1 MRLHSGKPLPAPL
14 QTSILRRNVLAN
26 YSATAWLG
34 AVTLVSTPL
43 YLRWLDHAQWGLIA
57 ACVTVQSMLVLLDIG
72 MTQSM
77 PRAFARVARDPAT
90 LDRAF
95 RAHARLYVGLASIV
109 FVVGQVVAPFIARG
123 WLARR
128 GVDPEQGEW
137 ALRLLLV
144 QFLFQFSNNAHVGFW
159 LGTERQ
165 VQASVR
171 QCVFMTL
178 RHGSALAVIGS
189 GHPSAIAYLAPF
201 AFWAAVECLA
211 NRHSVMRT
219 LSPTR
224 AGAGPSLDE
233 LGAVLRSASVL
244 TLAVAVGMVVSQ
256 ADRLLLSTV
265 LSIDEFGRYA
275 ASAALGLAFLQ
286 LQYPLVRAFRP
297 RMVAVQAG
305 DPAAATALLRPMAV
319 ALLVGC
325 IVPCALA
332 AAFAGPLLHAWTGDA
347 TAAVDG
353 RVVLQAILVAVALNG
368 AYSVVYPLMLAS
380 GSDRTVL
387 AINLVSLAAV
397 GGFAA
402 AAGSTATAATGGE
415 IWLLSASVQ
424 CIGGAT
430 WLACRLHGA
439 RDRSRLKAGQA

>member
-1 MRLHSGKPLPAPL
+1 MRRPSGLTFPTPL

-26 YSATAWLG
+26 YTATAWLG

-57 ACVTVQSMLVLLDIG
+57 ACVTVQSMLALLDIG

-77 PRAFARVARDPAT
+77 PRTFARLARDPAT
-90 LDRAF
+90 LERAF
-95 RAHARLYVGLASIV
+95 RAHARLYVGLASTV
-109 FVVGQVVAPFIARG
+109 FVVGQVAAPFIVRG
-123 WLARR
+123 WLAPR

-165 VQASVR
+165 VQASAR
-171 QCVFMTL
+171 QCVFTTL
-178 RHGSALAVIGS
+178 RHGSALAVIAS
-189 GHPSAIAYLAPF
+189 GVPSALAYLAPF

-219 LSPTR
+219 LPPLRVRT
-224 AGAGPSLDE
+224 GPSLDE
-233 LGAVLRSASVL
+233 LGGVLRSASVL
-244 TLAVAVGMVVSQ
+244 TLAIAVGMVVSQ

-265 LSIDEFGRYA
+265 LTIENFGRYA

-286 LQYPLVRAFRP
+286 LQYPLVRAFMP

-319 ALLVGC
+319 AIALGC
-325 IVPCALA
+325 ILPCALA
-332 AAFAGPLLHAWTGDA
+332 AAFAGPLLHVWTGDA
-347 TAAVDG
+347 TMAVDG
-353 RVVLQAILVAVALNG
+353 RFVLQAILAAVALNG

-387 AINLVSLAAV
+387 AINLAGLAAV
-397 GGFAA
+397 GAFAA
-402 AAGSTATAATGGE
+402 AAGSTATADTGGE

-424 CIGGAT
+424 FLGGAT

>member
-1 MRLHSGKPLPAPL
+1 MPLPPGKPFPAPL

-109 FVVGQVVAPFIARG
+109 FVVGQVVAPFVARG

-128 GVDPEQGEW
+128 GVDPVQGEW

-171 QCVFMTL
+171 QCIFTTL

-211 NRHSVMRT
+211 NRHAVMRS
-219 LSPTR
+219 LPPTR

-244 TLAVAVGMVVSQ
+244 TLAVGVGMVVSQ

-286 LQYPLVRAFRP
+286 LQYPLVRAFMP

-347 TAAVDG
+347 TMAVDG
-353 RVVLQAILVAVALNG
+353 RFVLQAILVAVALNG

-387 AINLVSLAAV
+387 AINLLSLAAV
-397 GGFAA
+397 GAFAA

-424 CIGGAT
+424 CIGGAA

>member
-353 RVVLQAILVAVALNG
+353 RFVLQAILVAVALNG

>member
-211 NRHSVMRT
+211 NRHSVM

-286 LQYPLVRAFRP
+286 LQYPLVRAFMP

-353 RVVLQAILVAVALNG
+353 RFVLQAILVAVALNG

>member
-1 MRLHSGKPLPAPL
+1 MRLHSGQPLPAPL

-211 NRHSVMRT
+211 NRHSVMRM
-219 LSPTR
+219 LPPAR
-224 AGAGPSLDE
+224 AGAGPSFDE

-244 TLAVAVGMVVSQ
+244 TLAVGVGMVVSQ

-265 LSIDEFGRYA
+265 LTIDDFGRYA
-275 ASAALGLAFLQ
+275 ASAALGIAFLQ
-286 LQYPLVRAFRP
+286 LQYPLVRAFMP

-305 DPAAATALLRPMAV
+305 DPAAATALQRPMAI
-319 ALLVGC
+319 ALLLGC
-325 IVPCALA
+325 ILPCALA
-332 AAFAGPLLHAWTGDA
+332 GAFAGPLLHAWTGDA
-347 TAAVDG
+347 TMAVDG
-353 RVVLQAILVAVALNG
+353 RFVLQAILAAVALNG

-380 GSDRTVL
+380 GSDRAVL

-397 GGFAA
+397 GAFAA